1 MDDISPKLQNQ
12 IAQFQQVQQQ
22 LQQILNQKFRMEAQL
37 KEMDLTIDE
46 LKKTPLDSPVYK
58 NVGAL
63 MIKVSDREGLLKE
76 IEDDKETSE
85 VRVKSLDRQEKMLR
99 EKYTLMQDQIS
110 KAIGS
115 GARPTR
121 RQPDRGRIPGPRGS
135 VERRE
140 LGVDH

>member
-46 LKKTPLDSPVYK
+46 LKKTPADSPVYK

-76 IEDDKETSE
+76 IEDDKETAE

-99 EKYTLMQDQIS
+99 EKYALMQDQIS

-115 GARPTR
+115 GARP
-121 RQPDRGRIPGPRGS
+121 S
-135 VERRE
+135 NESE
-140 LGVDH
+140 EN

>member
-46 LKKTPLDSPVYK
+46 LKKTPTDSPVYK

-76 IEDDKETSE
+76 IEDDKETAE

-99 EKYTLMQDQIS
+99 EKYALMQDQIS
-110 KAIGS
+110 KAIGN
-115 GARPTR
+115 GARPSA
-121 RQPDRGRIPGPRGS
+121 DS
-135 VERRE
+135 DEN
-140 LGVDH
+140 

>member
-46 LKKTPLDSPVYK
+46 LKKTPTDCPVYK

-76 IEDDKETSE
+76 IEDDKETTE

-99 EKYTLMQDQIS
+99 EKYQLMQDQIS

-115 GARPTR
+115 GARP
-121 RQPDRGRIPGPRGS
+121 S
-135 VERRE
+135 VDSDEN
-140 LGVDH
+140 

>member
-46 LKKTPLDSPVYK
+46 LKKTPGDSPVYK

-63 MIKVSDREGLLKE
+63 MIKVSDREGLLRE

-99 EKYTLMQDQIS
+99 EKYQLMQDQIS
-110 KAIGS
+110 KAVNGS
-115 GARPTR
+115 ARP
-121 RQPDRGRIPGPRGS
+121 S
-135 VERRE
+135 ESSE
-140 LGVDH
+140 EN

>member
-46 LKKTPLDSPVYK
+46 LKKTPTDSPVYK

-63 MIKVSDREGLLKE
+63 MIKVSDHESLLKE
-76 IEDDKETSE
+76 IEDDKETAE

-99 EKYTLMQDQIS
+99 EKYALMQDQIS

-115 GARPTR
+115 GARPSN
-121 RQPDRGRIPGPRGS
+121 DS
-135 VERRE
+135 EE
-140 LGVDH
+140 N